1 MDGKGGTDWSAYQ
14 PAAERYITVA
24 ERDDYSEALNILRE
38 LRAEM
43 VERLGKQKEIY
54 NGTSNYWNADLSQR
68 RENDQKFKLV
78 VIDEAQELFHPAY
91 SDKEMKEIANE
102 TTELITTLI
111 KRGRSAG
118 ICLLLITQKPTSDAI
133 PTAVRD
139 NCQLKVAFRLETA
152 EAEKSALGSIP
163 DDLDLPRAMEIP
175 KQRRGGAIVVRDDGS
190 RSMVRFYYLPETVQA
205 QLLGGE
211 SDE

>member
-163 DDLDLPRAMEIP
+163 DDLDLPLSLIH
-175 KQRRGGAIVVRDDGS
+175 I
-190 RSMVRFYYLPETVQA
+190 
-205 QLLGGE
+205 
-211 SDE
+211 